1 LLSMDAIADETLTE
15 LPYSSVAG
23 KARSTQLLHD
33 LMALV
38 RNALI
43 AHCGALHE
51 RFPVGMIAH

>member
-1 LLSMDAIADETLTE
+1 MDAIADETLTE